1 MTGLTRNKGSEW
13 EMNFAKRAA
22 LSIVRRPGKTLILFL
37 VILIIGN
44 LIAGTVA
51 VRQAIIQSEEMA
63 KRSLGASVSFGID
76 DQALMKA
83 YDAGK
88 EPEVGAIDA
97 SFIEELGSRPE
108 VKSFDYSLSTYL
120 PAASLKNYQ
129 PGPEE
134 GGGVIIG
141 GPDGYKAYFNLCG
154 VHHAPVLAIEE
165 GKLSLV
171 EGRVFSED
179 DIAEGRLVTLI
190 SDKFAETNALH
201 VGDTISLSNEIR
213 DYSEV
218 AVAGAVAVGAEGAQ
232 DGKLVDSHEV
242 VLEVIGIFALN
253 SGYGTAETGGDG
265 EGLSVGQPTDGIAEM
280 FDYEIYNTLYTPIK
294 VVQAED
300 RFQWDGY
307 EKLMR
312 ETGDDELL
320 DALPTDYQPYYSPV
334 YLLNSID
341 DIESFEDAVSAS
353 LPDYYTVLSAQSEFE
368 DIAGVMSDIQQVVA
382 AALIVLSIAALV
394 IISLVIVLFLRD
406 RRKEFGIYLSLGVRK
421 PVIVGQVLLE
431 VLIIAVLALGISLF
445 TGNLISGSI
454 SQQMIGSQLIAE
466 DAGGMYASASISMG
480 NDMGLLMGDL
490 TPEDVVE
497 NYQVQFSMTYVL
509 SFLGLSIGVVVLSC
523 IVPLLYVLRLRP
535 RKILM

>member
-1 MTGLTRNKGSEW
+1 
-13 EMNFAKRAA
+13 
-22 LSIVRRPGKTLILFL
+22 
-37 VILIIGN
+37 
-44 LIAGTVA
+44 
-51 VRQAIIQSEEMA
+51 
-63 KRSLGASVSFGID
+63 
-76 DQALMKA
+76 
-83 YDAGK
+83 
-88 EPEVGAIDA
+88 
-97 SFIEELGSRPE
+97 
-108 VKSFDYSLSTYL
+108 
-120 PAASLKNYQ
+120 
-129 PGPEE
+129 
-134 GGGVIIG
+134 
-141 GPDGYKAYFNLCG
+141 

-179 DIAEGRLVTLI
+179 DIAEGRLVTLV

-213 DYSEV
+213 DYSKMEST
-218 AVAGAVAVGAEGAQ
+218 AAAGAQ

-265 EGLSVGQPTDGIAEM
+265 EGLSVGQSTDGIAEM
-280 FDYEIYNTLYTPIK
+280 FDYEIYNTIYTPIK

-307 EKLMR
+307 ENLVR
-312 ETGDDELL
+312 ETEDPALL
-320 DALPTDYQPYYSPV
+320 ETLPTDYQPYYSPV

-368 DIAGVMSDIQQVVA
+368 DIAGVMSDIQQVMTVA
-382 AALIVLSIAALV
+382 LVVLSIAALV

-406 RRKEFGIYLSLGVRK
+406 RRKEFGIYLSLGARK

-431 VLIIAVLALGISLF
+431 VLMIAVLALGISLF
-445 TGNLISGSI
+445 TGNLISGSV
-454 SQQMIGSQLIAE
+454 SQQMIGSQLIA
-466 DAGGMYASASISMG
+466 DDTGGMYVSASGSMG
-480 NDMGLLMGDL
+480 SDMGLLMGDL

-497 NYQVQFSMTYVL
+497 NYQVQFSAPYAL